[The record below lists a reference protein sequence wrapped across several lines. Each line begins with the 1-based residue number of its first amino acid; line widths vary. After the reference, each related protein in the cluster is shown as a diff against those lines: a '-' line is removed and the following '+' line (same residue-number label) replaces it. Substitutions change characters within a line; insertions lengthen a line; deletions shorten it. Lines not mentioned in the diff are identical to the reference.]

1 MKINFIELNEKID
14 IIVYRFECCF
24 LWVFDF

>member
-14 IIVYRFECCF
+14 MIVYRFVCCF